1 MTSAQEETLEA
12 YREAFDLLDKDGS
25 NSICANELGMLLRAV
40 GENPT
45 QREIDYFIKSC
56 DKNKNNLIEFEDFV
70 LLMDIIKRDA
80 TRKEDQMKTLE
91 RAFKIFDKNG
101 DGFIE
106 VNELSR
112 VMTELGEKLSEEE
125 VKQMLAV
132 ADVDKDGKINYK
144 EFINYITKPVNK
156 TPIGHTKHNHHK
168 KK

>member
-1 MTSAQEETLEA
+1 MRFMEYVTHIILPIIFFSE
-12 YREAFDLLDKDGS
+12 
-25 NSICANELGMLLRAV
+25 
-40 GENPT
+40 
-45 QREIDYFIKSC
+45 
-56 DKNKNNLIEFEDFV
+56 NNLIEFDDFV

-106 VNELSR
+106 VGELSR

-144 EFINYITKPVNK
+144 GMDLLIKYIQLH
-156 TPIGHTKHNHHK
+156 IQ
-168 KK
+168 